1 MRSLANFTELFF
13 FCAIGKEK
21 TNIGNLFLF
30 SYRAGPANP
39 TQPARIR
46 NRAPTGPTWQSL
58 PPSFPN
64 PPSHCRARAPLHANI
79 GRAVLHCAKPPRA
92 LVRCSTHKPACARLS
107 TSASPVACAALGR
120 LCHGCATPLVSC
132 RCVLPDKPV
141 LTSLL
146 PHLTDPLAQLVPAS
160 TAACLA
166 QSLASPATMV
176 DPACVPKP
184 PLAVLTKP

>member
-1 MRSLANFTELFF
+1 VPLEKRKQILEICFYFPIEPGPPTRRNPLGSATARLQDPPGSRYRRPSLIPHRTAARVRLFT
-13 FCAIGKEK
+13 
-21 TNIGNLFLF
+21 
-30 SYRAGPANP
+30 
-39 TQPARIR
+39 RISA
-46 NRAPTGPTWQSL
+46 AP
-58 PPSFPN
+58 
-64 PPSHCRARAPLHANI
+64 CCIAPGH
-79 GRAVLHCAKPPRA
+79 PRA
-92 LVRCSTHKPACARLS
+92 LVHCSTHKPACARLS

-120 LCHGCATPLVSC
+120 LCHCCATPLVSR
-132 RCVLPDKPV
+132 RCVLPEKPV

-176 DPACVPKP
+176 DPACGPKP